1 MGKRDVVGTIRTC
14 PWSTHLGGW
23 VCTRKS
29 QSSLKCQ
36 CLLRLSGLGA
46 LLTAE
51 RNGRATTCAC
61 VRSRVRVRASLR
73 PPLSPPTPSLARSL
87 ATACALAPAR
97 PPLSPPQLRG
107 MLKVNC
113 VATASA
119 LARQGQG
126 ANEPLLPRAFT
137 DRPGYAYR
145 GCADDAL
152 ASCHPDCLACLPA
165 CPRVEVT
172 PPVCLYDEIKSDS
185 NVVNKILSYFYR
197 KMLRA

>member
-1 MGKRDVVGTIRTC
+1 MRM
-14 PWSTHLGGW
+14 
-23 VCTRKS
+23 
-29 QSSLKCQ
+29 
-36 CLLRLSGLGA
+36 
-46 LLTAE
+46 
-51 RNGRATTCAC
+51 RAFACARAC
-61 VRSRVRVRASLR
+61 VLE
-73 PPLSPPTPSLARSL
+73 TPIVAANAIARSL

-152 ASCHPDCLACLPA
+152 ASCHPD
-165 CPRVEVT
+165 
-172 PPVCLYDEIKSDS
+172 
-185 NVVNKILSYFYR
+185 
-197 KMLRA
+197 